1 MTGYQDESERHSEHS
16 ELESLHC
23 RSLFFFT
30 LLSLFFHIIS
40 PQDLSYLE
48 LGLPG
53 THARFVLFVTRS
65 SWQTPVKGA
74 DKGGK
79 AERCGN

>member
-1 MTGYQDESERHSEHS
+1 MKVSVLNLRVCTAD
-16 ELESLHC
+16 LC
-23 RSLFFFT
+23 FFFHII
-30 LLSLFFHIIS
+30 FHIIS

-48 LGLPG
+48 LGLSG